1 MGLRFRKSINLGHG
15 LKLNIG
21 TKSAS
26 ISAGTK
32 GVRKTISTTGRET
45 TTVSIPGTG
54 LSYVD
59 SKKTSL
65 GGLFGGTAK
74 KAAAKKTTSKKTTS
88 TRKTTSAKK
97 SSAK

>member
-1 MGLRFRKSINLGHG
+1 MGFRFRKSINLGHG

-45 TTVSIPGTG
+45 TKVSIPGTG
-54 LSYVD
+54 RSEGD
-59 SKKTSL
+59 GKKTPM
-65 GGLFGGTAK
+65 GGLFGGK
-74 KAAAKKTTSKKTTS
+74 KTAAKKTVAKKTA
-88 TRKTTSAKK
+88 AKK
-97 SSAK
+97 SSAARTAKK

>member
-1 MGLRFRKSINLGHG
+1 MGLRFRKSINLGNG

-59 SKKTSL
+59 TKKTSL
-65 GGLFGGTAK
+65 GGLFGGK
-74 KAAAKKTTSKKTTS
+74 KTAAKKTAAKKTATRKTTS
-88 TRKTTSAKK
+88 TRKTITKK
-97 SSAK
+97 

>member
-1 MGLRFRKSINLGHG
+1 MGLRFRKSINLGKG

-45 TTVSIPGTG
+45 TTFSIPGTG
-54 LSYVD
+54 ISYVD
-59 SKKTSL
+59 TKKTSL
-65 GGLFGGTAK
+65 GGLFGGSAK
-74 KAAAKKTTSKKTTS
+74 KTAAKKTASSGRKSTKK
-88 TRKTTSAKK
+88 
-97 SSAK
+97 